1 MTAAASIEP
10 AAANNPGDTMLP
22 DIEEE
27 PSTLPPANNFN
38 EVEPPS
44 LPSTSRH
51 ENDKATTLNERQQ
64 TIQTQRTRARD
75 GLLQQAEKMIKRSRV
90 LHQAGNP
97 GDNVTVSIPLVDR
110 GRGDPRNIMGVI
122 IDRDCN
128 DMYRIA
134 VRAGLLE
141 QKYSRNQFD
150 LCTQKLLSLSDV
162 RQDREVLVRVA
173 VHEESKCG
181 DRVISDVTAGYRCK
195 SNRCKCFKA
204 NVKCNSR
211 CHSSLTCRNKCEEQT
226 VAPQSP

>member
-1 MTAAASIEP
+1 MH
-10 AAANNPGDTMLP
+10 
-22 DIEEE
+22 
-27 PSTLPPANNFN
+27 PANDFSA
-38 EVEPPS
+38 EVESPS
-44 LPSTSRH
+44 LQAPDRPETT
-51 ENDKATTLNERQQ
+51 TTLNDHQE
-64 TIQTQRTRARD
+64 TIQNQRKRARD
-75 GLLQQAEKMIKRSRV
+75 GLLKQAEKMVKRSRV

-97 GDNVTVSIPLVDR
+97 GENVTVPIPLVDR

-134 VRAGLLE
+134 VRAGLLQ

-150 LCTQKLLSLSDV
+150 LCSQKLLSLADV
-162 RQDREVLVRVA
+162 RQDREVSVRTA
-173 VHEESKCG
+173 VHEESRCG
-181 DRVISDVTAGYRCK
+181 GQGYLRCNCAGSGRCR

-226 VAPQSP
+226 VAPHSP